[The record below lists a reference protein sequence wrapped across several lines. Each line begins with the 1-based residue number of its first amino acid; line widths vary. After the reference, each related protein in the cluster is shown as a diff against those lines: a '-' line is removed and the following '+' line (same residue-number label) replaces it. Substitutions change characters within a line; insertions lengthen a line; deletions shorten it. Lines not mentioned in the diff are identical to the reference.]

1 MRALENLVKQ
11 NPEPLCSTAVQSV
24 LPRHVNLTD
33 PVGMPTRDLT
43 LADSFTRAPT
53 NAVPG
58 VAVTVVV
65 VACLTC
71 GAAVAAL
78 AGSAHNAQVAVTR
91 AVTDTRRARPAPARW
106 PWGVASFPVGALFVA
121 AWGDDRLRL
130 MPIAPLSLGYGAK
143 VAMAG
148 LSDHPFINRTLR
160 VTLRITGSRPDK
172 PILIEL

>member
-1 MRALENLVKQ
+1 MRALENLVTQ

-58 VAVTVVV
+58 AAVTVVV

-71 GAAVAAL
+71 GAAVAAP
-78 AGSAHNAQVAVTR
+78 AGSAHRAQVAVTT
-91 AVTDTRRARPAPARW
+91 AATDTSRTKPAVARW
-106 PWGVASFPVGALFVA
+106 PWGMAVFPVGALFMA
-121 AWGDDRLRL
+121 A
-130 MPIAPLSLGYGAK
+130 
-143 VAMAG
+143 
-148 LSDHPFINRTLR
+148 
-160 VTLRITGSRPDK
+160 
-172 PILIEL
+172 